1 MGVICLSV
9 CEKFEKIPREI
20 QSVFS
25 EKYLFAN
32 TICLFAVCSL
42 STTGS
47 LYLLVTKTLH
57 LINADDDD
65 DDFYYN
71 TFFCNLYLIE
81 HTNTRKRKYKNTN
94 TTPKTFWRRPLR
106 LKAMTAADRR
116 RQGLRAQQILRILD
130 GDPPTTQLAAKYA
143 NTYTHKYVY
152 TKCIC
157 V

>member
-1 MGVICLSV
+1 MM
-9 CEKFEKIPREI
+9 
-20 QSVFS
+20 
-25 EKYLFAN
+25 
-32 TICLFAVCSL
+32 TIFII
-42 STTGS
+42 T
-47 LYLLVTKTLH
+47 H
-57 LINADDDD
+57 FFD
-65 DDFYYN
+65 
-71 TFFCNLYLIE
+71 FFCKLYLIE